1 MGDWYRVL
9 YRGSWSAPG
18 TREAFHGSN
27 ALIGCAL
34 FSSSSLYIIL
44 PIPEW
49 SLNFDSSSISLVIL
63 GSSGGISSSSSSV
76 SPRLFR
82 RCLTTKTSTVIQT
95 QMFIKYT
102 QQQFHF
108 VSDFTWCV
116 SWILNIFWQTNQ
128 ISANEKKNLV
138 IQENFSGQ
146 HQIKEQICQICTF
159 SFIINW
165 APTESNLPPKKTYIY
180 KVNCFLFRLISWTHR
195 VLAEWRLDRG
205 VLASLLS
212 LS

>member
-49 SLNFDSSSISLVIL
+49 SLNFDSSSISLVIF

-128 ISANEKKNLV
+128 ISANEKKKSGHTRELFWTTPNQRTNL
-138 IQENFSGQ
+138 
-146 HQIKEQICQICTF
+146 
-159 SFIINW
+159 
-165 APTESNLPPKKTYIY
+165 SNLYLFFHHKLSPYGEQPPPPQKTPPPYIY
-180 KVNCFLFRLISWTHR
+180 KVNCS
-195 VLAEWRLDRG
+195 
-205 VLASLLS
+205 
-212 LS
+212 

>member
-27 ALIGCAL
+27 ALIGCAR

-102 QQQFHF
+102 QQQFNF

-116 SWILNIFWQTNQ
+116 SWTFFGKPIKSQQMNKKIWSYKRIFLDNTK
-128 ISANEKKNLV
+128 SKNKFV
-138 IQENFSGQ
+138 KSV
-146 HQIKEQICQICTF
+146 
-159 SFIINW
+159 
-165 APTESNLPPKKTYIY
+165 P
-180 KVNCFLFRLISWTHR
+180 FLS
-195 VLAEWRLDRG
+195 
-205 VLASLLS
+205 S
-212 LS
+212 